1 MDKKKVTVGILAHV
15 DAGKTT
21 LIESMLYQSH
31 QIRTLGR
38 VDHQDAFLDFDGQE
52 RQRGITIFSKEAHFE
67 WKDTDIY
74 VIDTPGHIDFSAEM
88 ERSLQVLDL
97 AILLING
104 QDGIQSHT
112 KTIWNCLEHYQIP
125 TIVFVN
131 KMDISYRT
139 KSELLKELPNACID
153 FASAD
158 FLEKVALANEE
169 CLNAYIETHT
179 IPPALIQQAIYRREC
194 FPCFFGSALKQEG
207 IQPLMDAI
215 VQYSLDKA
223 YPSEFGA
230 LVYKISTDEKGQRL
244 THVKITGGTCR
255 VKQKINEV
263 EKIDQIR
270 LYNGQGYESVQEVFA
285 GTICVLTGLSHFEV
299 GQGIGQQT
307 DSRVPMLEA
316 YMNYELVLPN
326 GVDPLSLKDVCD
338 QLSQEDPQLHMVYD
352 EKRKKITLRLM
363 GPIQMEVLSKRI
375 YEKAQIEVGFSHGD
389 VLFKET
395 IQNSVI
401 GKGHFEPLRHYAEV
415 HLQLDPLPRNSG
427 MIYESEVST
436 NELPQNWQHLILT
449 HLKEKEHPGILTG
462 SPLTDMKITL
472 IAGKG
477 SIKHTMGG
485 DFRQTTYRAIRQG
498 LMQAKNILLEPYYD
512 FTIQVPQSN
521 LSRVLY
527 DLDQRHAKVEVQ
539 DHTITGKGPVR
550 TLANYQNELTALSKG
565 LGTFSCRLAGY
576 DICEDAD
583 AIIAQKAY
591 DPEKDRRHPTGS
603 IFCTHGAGFYVPW
616 DAVDGYMHIQPKNE
630 NSQSYRSVK
639 YTISDEEAKRVFERT
654 NGNNKNKAKHKVK
667 KKKKIDL
674 EKVET
679 KPQTI
684 KPECLVVDG
693 YNQIFGWESLKGIP
707 FDSARDRLID
717 LLSNYQGYRNCFL
730 IIVFDAY
737 RVKDSTHRSYKK
749 GDLEVI
755 FTKYDETADS
765 YIEKHVSAWKKQ
777 YRLIVASSDALIQ
790 NTILAHGCQRMSA
803 RELEKRALS
812 TNAEA
817 FKTFHAL

>member
-38 VDHQDAFLDFDGQE
+38 VDHQDAFLDFDHQE
-52 RQRGITIFSKEAHFE
+52 RQRGITIFSKEAHLE

-104 QDGIQSHT
+104 QDGVQSHT
-112 KTIWNCLEHYQIP
+112 KTIWKCLEHYHIP
-125 TIVFVN
+125 TLVFVN
-131 KMDISYRT
+131 KMDISYHS
-139 KSELLKELPNACID
+139 KEELLKDLPSTCID
-153 FASAD
+153 FTED
-158 FLEKVALANEE
+158 YLEKVALCNED
-169 CLNAYIETHT
+169 CLNAYIETQN
-179 IPPALIQQAIYRREC
+179 IPTSLLQQAIYRREC

-215 VQYSLDKA
+215 VQYSLDKD
-223 YPSEFGA
+223 YPSDFGA
-230 LVYKISTDEKGQRL
+230 LVYKISTNEKGQRL
-244 THVKITGGTCR
+244 THVKITGGTCK
-255 VKQKINEV
+255 VKQKINEE

-270 LYNGQGYESVQEVFA
+270 IYNGQGYESVQEVSA
-285 GTICVLTGLSHFEV
+285 GTICVFTGLSQFEV
-299 GQGIGQQT
+299 GQGIGNQA
-307 DSRVPMLEA
+307 DSIVPTLEA
-316 YMNYELVLPN
+316 YMNYELVLPS
-326 GVDPLSLKDVCD
+326 GVDPLSLKDVCE

-352 EKRKKITLRLM
+352 EKLKKITLRLM
-363 GPIQMEVLSKRI
+363 GPIQMEVLSNRI
-375 YEKAQIEVGFSHGD
+375 YEKTHIQVGFSNGD

-395 IQNSVI
+395 IQESVI

-415 HLQLDPLPRNSG
+415 HLRLEPLPRNSG

-449 HLKEKEHPGILTG
+449 HLEEREHRGVLTG
-462 SPLTDMKITL
+462 SPITDMKITL

-485 DFRQTTYRAIRQG
+485 DFRQATYRAIRQG
-498 LMQAKNILLEPYYD
+498 LMQATNLLLEPYYN
-512 FTIQVPQSN
+512 FTIHVPQSS

-527 DLDQRHAKVEVQ
+527 DLEQRHAKVEVQ
-539 DHTITGKGPVR
+539 EDTITGKGPVR
-550 TLANYQNELTALSKG
+550 TLSNYQNELTALSKG
-565 LGTFSCRLAGY
+565 LGTFVCQPAGY
-576 DICEDAD
+576 DICEDAET
-583 AIIAQKAY
+583 IIAQKPY
-591 DPEKDRRHPTGS
+591 NPEKDMRNPTGS
-603 IFCTHGAGFYVPW
+603 VFCTHGAGFYVPW
-616 DAVDGYMHIQPKNE
+616 NEVDTYMHIQPKNE
-630 NSQSYRSVK
+630 NSQSYRSIK
-639 YTISDEEAKRVFERT
+639 YTISDEEAKRVFAMT
-654 NGNNKNKAKHKVK
+654 NGQNKNKDKHKVK
-667 KKKKIDL
+667 PKKKKIDL

-679 KPQTI
+679 KPLVQ

-693 YNQIFGWESLKGIP
+693 YNQIFGWQSLKGIP
-707 FDSARDRLID
+707 FDSARDELID
-717 LLSNYQGYRNCFL
+717 RLSNYQGYRNCYL

-765 YIEKHVSAWKKQ
+765 YIEKHVSEWKKK
-777 YRLIVASSDALIQ
+777 YRLIVASSDGLIQ

-812 TNAEA
+812 TNADA
-817 FKTFHAL
+817 FKTFHTL

>member
-38 VDHQDAFLDFDGQE
+38 VDHQDAFLDFDHQE
-52 RQRGITIFSKEAHFE
+52 RQRGITIFSKEAHLE

-104 QDGIQSHT
+104 QDGVQSHT
-112 KTIWNCLEHYQIP
+112 KTIWKCLEHYHIP
-125 TIVFVN
+125 TLVFVN
-131 KMDISYRT
+131 KMDISYHS
-139 KSELLKELPNACID
+139 KEELLKDLPSTCID
-153 FASAD
+153 FTED
-158 FLEKVALANEE
+158 YLEKVALCNED
-169 CLNAYIETHT
+169 CLNAYIETQN
-179 IPPALIQQAIYRREC
+179 IPTSLLQQAIYRREC

-215 VQYSLDKA
+215 VQYSLDKD
-223 YPSEFGA
+223 YPSDFGA
-230 LVYKISTDEKGQRL
+230 LVYKISTNEKGQRL
-244 THVKITGGTCR
+244 THVKITGGTCK
-255 VKQKINEV
+255 VKQKINEE

-270 LYNGQGYESVQEVFA
+270 IYNGQGYESVQEVSA
-285 GTICVLTGLSHFEV
+285 GTICVFTGLSQFEV
-299 GQGIGQQT
+299 GQGIGNQA
-307 DSRVPMLEA
+307 DSIVPTLEA
-316 YMNYELVLPN
+316 YMNYELVLPS
-326 GVDPLSLKDVCD
+326 GVDPLSLKDVCE

-352 EKRKKITLRLM
+352 EKLKKITLRLM
-363 GPIQMEVLSKRI
+363 GPIQMEVLSNRI
-375 YEKAQIEVGFSHGD
+375 YEKTHIQVGFSNGD

-395 IQNSVI
+395 IQESVI

-415 HLQLDPLPRNSG
+415 HLRLEPLPRNSG

-449 HLKEKEHPGILTG
+449 HLEEREHRGVLTG
-462 SPLTDMKITL
+462 SPITDMKITL

-485 DFRQTTYRAIRQG
+485 DFRQATYRAIRQG
-498 LMQAKNILLEPYYD
+498 LMQATNLLLEPYYN
-512 FTIQVPQSN
+512 FTIHVPQSS

-527 DLDQRHAKVEVQ
+527 DLEQRHAKVKVQ
-539 DHTITGKGPVR
+539 EDTITGKGPVR
-550 TLANYQNELTALSKG
+550 TLSNYQNELTALSKG
-565 LGTFSCRLAGY
+565 LGTFVCQPAGY
-576 DICEDAD
+576 DICEDAET
-583 AIIAQKAY
+583 IIAQKAY
-591 DPEKDRRHPTGS
+591 DPEKDMRNPTGS
-603 IFCTHGAGFYVPW
+603 VFCTHGAGFYVPW
-616 DAVDGYMHIQPKNE
+616 NEVDAYMHIQPKNE

-639 YTISDEEAKRVFERT
+639 YTISDEEAKRVFAMT
-654 NGNNKNKAKHKVK
+654 NGQNKNKDKHKVK
-667 KKKKIDL
+667 PKKKKIDL

-679 KPQTI
+679 KPLVQ

-693 YNQIFGWESLKGIP
+693 YNQIFGWQSLKGIP
-707 FDSARDRLID
+707 FDSARDELID
-717 LLSNYQGYRNCFL
+717 RLSNYQGYRNCYL

-765 YIEKHVSAWKKQ
+765 YIEKHVSEWKKK
-777 YRLIVASSDALIQ
+777 YRLIVASSDGLIQ

-812 TNAEA
+812 TNADA
-817 FKTFHAL
+817 FKTFHTL

>member
-38 VDHQDAFLDFDGQE
+38 VDHQDAFLDFDDQE

-67 WKDTDIY
+67 WLDTDIY

-131 KMDISYRT
+131 KMDICFRS
-139 KSELLKELPNACID
+139 KEELLNDLPNTCID
-153 FASAD
+153 FGSTD
-158 FLEKVALANEE
+158 YLEKVALANED

-179 IPPALIQQAIYRREC
+179 ISPALIQQAIYRREC

-215 VQYSLDKA
+215 VQYSLDKE
-223 YPSEFGA
+223 YPSAFGA
-230 LVYKISTDEKGQRL
+230 LVYKISMDEKGQRL
-244 THVKITGGTCR
+244 THVKITGGTCK
-255 VKQKINEV
+255 VKQKINEE

-270 LYNGQGYESVQEVFA
+270 LYNGQGYESVQEVSA
-285 GTICVLTGLSHFEV
+285 GTICVWTGPSHLEV
-299 GQGIGQQT
+299 GQGIGWQT
-307 DSRVPMLEA
+307 DCRVPTLES
-316 YMNYELVLPN
+316 YMHYELVLPS
-326 GVDPLSLKDVCD
+326 GVDPLSLIDVCA

-363 GPIQMEVLSKRI
+363 GPMQMEVLSKRI
-375 YEKAQIEVGFSHGD
+375 YEKTQIEVGFSHGD

-395 IQNSVI
+395 IQAPVI

-415 HLQLDPLPRNSG
+415 HLQLEPLARHSG

-436 NELPQNWQHLILT
+436 NALPQNWQHLILT

-485 DFRQTTYRAIRQG
+485 DFRQATYRAIRQG

-512 FTIQVPQSN
+512 FTIQVPQSS

-550 TLANYQNELTALSKG
+550 TLANYQNELTAISKG

-583 AIIAQKAY
+583 TIIAQKAY

-616 DAVDGYMHIQPKNE
+616 NEVDDYMHIQPKSE

-654 NGNNKNKAKHKVK
+654 NGKNTNKDKHKVK

-674 EKVET
+674 EKVEIQ
-679 KPQTI
+679 PQTI

-693 YNQIFGWESLKGIP
+693 YNQIFGWESLKGLP

-777 YRLIVASSDALIQ
+777 YRLIVASSDGLIQ

-817 FKTFHAL
+817 FKTFHTL

>member
-38 VDHQDAFLDFDGQE
+38 VDHQDAFLDFDHQE
-52 RQRGITIFSKEAHFE
+52 RQRGITIFSKEAHLE

-104 QDGIQSHT
+104 QDGVQSHT
-112 KTIWNCLEHYQIP
+112 KTIWKCLEHYHIP
-125 TIVFVN
+125 TLVFVN
-131 KMDISYRT
+131 KMDISYHS
-139 KSELLKELPNACID
+139 KEELLKDLPSTCID
-153 FASAD
+153 FTED
-158 FLEKVALANEE
+158 YLEKVALCNED
-169 CLNAYIETHT
+169 CLNAYIETQN
-179 IPPALIQQAIYRREC
+179 IPTSLLQQAIYRREC

-215 VQYSLDKA
+215 VQYSLDKD
-223 YPSEFGA
+223 YPSDFGA
-230 LVYKISTDEKGQRL
+230 LVYKISTNEKGQRL
-244 THVKITGGTCR
+244 THVKITGGTCK
-255 VKQKINEV
+255 VKQKINEE

-270 LYNGQGYESVQEVFA
+270 IYNGQGYESVQEVSA
-285 GTICVLTGLSHFEV
+285 GTICVFTGLSQFEV
-299 GQGIGQQT
+299 GQGIGNQA
-307 DSRVPMLEA
+307 DSIVPTLEA
-316 YMNYELVLPN
+316 YMNYELVLPS
-326 GVDPLSLKDVCD
+326 GVDPLSLKDVCE

-352 EKRKKITLRLM
+352 EKLKKITLRLM
-363 GPIQMEVLSKRI
+363 GPIQMEVLSNRI
-375 YEKAQIEVGFSHGD
+375 YEKTHIQVGFSNGD

-395 IQNSVI
+395 IQKSVI

-415 HLQLDPLPRNSG
+415 HLRLEPLPRNSG

-449 HLKEKEHPGILTG
+449 HLEEREHRGVLTG
-462 SPLTDMKITL
+462 SPITDMKITL

-485 DFRQTTYRAIRQG
+485 DFRQATYRAIRQG
-498 LMQAKNILLEPYYD
+498 LMQATNLLLEPYYN
-512 FTIQVPQSN
+512 FTIHVPQSS

-527 DLDQRHAKVEVQ
+527 DLEQRHAKVEVQ
-539 DHTITGKGPVR
+539 EDTIAGKGPVR
-550 TLANYQNELTALSKG
+550 TLSHYQNELTALSKG
-565 LGTFSCRLAGY
+565 LGTFVCQPAGY
-576 DICEDAD
+576 DICEDAET
-583 AIIAQKAY
+583 IIAQKAY
-591 DPEKDRRHPTGS
+591 DSEKDMRNPTGS
-603 IFCTHGAGFYVPW
+603 VFCTHGAGFYVPW
-616 DAVDGYMHIQPKNE
+616 NEVDAYMHIQPKNE

-639 YTISDEEAKRVFERT
+639 YTISDEEAKRVFAMT
-654 NGNNKNKAKHKVK
+654 NGQNKNKDKHKVK
-667 KKKKIDL
+667 PKKKKIDL

-679 KPQTI
+679 KPLVQ

-693 YNQIFGWESLKGIP
+693 YNQIFGWQSLKGIP
-707 FDSARDRLID
+707 FDSARDELID
-717 LLSNYQGYRNCFL
+717 RLSNYQGYRNCYL

-765 YIEKHVSAWKKQ
+765 YIEKHVSEWKKK
-777 YRLIVASSDALIQ
+777 YRLIVASSDGLIQ

-812 TNAEA
+812 TNADA
-817 FKTFHAL
+817 FKTFHTL